1 MIKLQSL
8 QIQKK
13 KNLSIKNIQ
22 IADNQIFIF
31 LENSYV
37 IKLSILGEI
46 IDILKLPSKLQSDP
60 IFVDSSMYYLSKKNK
75 LYILN

>member
-8 QIQKK
+8 QIQ